1 MDDVH
6 FEVTSKLGKQIRV
19 TKSRWSLIVRTKHPE
34 IAGKEAEIKLTLAEP
49 NEVRR
54 SRSDNS
60 VYLYYMKRGR
70 LWLAVVVKH
79 RNGDGLSSLRT
90 LLIESRKASESTS
103 DKNEKNPGIF

>member
-6 FEVTSKLGKQIRV
+6 FEVTSKLGKLIRA
-19 TKSRWSLIVRTKHPE
+19 TQSRWNLIVRTKHPE
-34 IAGKEAEIKLTLAEP
+34 IDGKEAEIKLTLAEP

-79 RNGDGLSSLRT
+79 RNGDGFVITAYFTDR
-90 LLIESRKASESTS
+90 IKEGERVYQRQK
-103 DKNEKNPGIF
+103 

>member
-79 RNGDGLSSLRT
+79 RNGDGFVITAYFTDR
-90 LLIESRKASESTS
+90 IKEGERVYQRQK
-103 DKNEKNPGIF
+103 